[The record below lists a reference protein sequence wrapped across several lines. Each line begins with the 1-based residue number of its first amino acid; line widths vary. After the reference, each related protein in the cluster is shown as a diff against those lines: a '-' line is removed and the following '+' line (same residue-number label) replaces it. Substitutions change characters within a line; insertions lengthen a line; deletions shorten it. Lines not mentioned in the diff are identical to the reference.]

1 MDNDE
6 PISVLIVDDHP
17 LYRYGLRALLE
28 KTESVRVVGEATS
41 GVEALSMVH
50 ELKPNLVLM
59 DIGLP
64 GSTGIETTRT
74 LVGRY
79 PQTCVVIVTVAS
91 DKDDLLA
98 AMRAGARGFMLKEAD
113 STEIH
118 LAIQIARLGGM
129 AFDSRASEWIID
141 HLARPSAS
149 FKPFPELT
157 DREREIL
164 ELIANG
170 QGNAAIARELKLSV
184 KTVRNYVSRI
194 FAKLHIADRTA
205 AAVQARRA
213 GLGRLH
219 FPPGPGTGNVRPGLP
234 R

>member
-1 MDNDE
+1 MDNDQ
-6 PISVLIVDDHP
+6 PISVVIVDDHP
-17 LYRYGLRALLE
+17 LYRYGLKTLLE
-28 KTESVRVVGEATS
+28 NTKSVRVVGEATS

-64 GSTGIETTRT
+64 GTTGIETTKA
-74 LVGRY
+74 LAGRY
-79 PQTCVVIVTVAS
+79 PQTSVVIVTVAS

-98 AMRAGARGFMLKEAD
+98 AIRAGARGFMLKEAN
-113 STEIH
+113 SNEIH
-118 LAIQIARLGGM
+118 LAIQIASLGGL
-129 AFDSRASEWIID
+129 AFDSRASAWIID
-141 HLARPSAS
+141 HLAKPPTSI
-149 FKPFPELT
+149 KPFPELT

-164 ELIANG
+164 GLIANG

-194 FAKLHIADRTA
+194 FAKLRIADRTT

-213 GLGRLH
+213 GLGR
-219 FPPGPGTGNVRPGLP
+219 
-234 R
+234 

>member
-1 MDNDE
+1 MDNDQ

-17 LYRYGLRALLE
+17 LYRYGLRTLLE
-28 KTESVRVVGEATS
+28 NTETVRVVGEATS

-64 GSTGIETTRT
+64 GTTGIETTKT

-79 PQTCVVIVTVAS
+79 PQTSVVIVTVAS

-98 AMRAGARGFMLKEAD
+98 AIRAGARGFMLKEAGSD
-113 STEIH
+113 EIQ
-118 LAIQIARLGGM
+118 LAIQIASLGGL

-141 HLARPSAS
+141 HLVKPPTAI
-149 FKPFPELT
+149 KPFPELT
-157 DREREIL
+157 DREREVL

-170 QGNAAIARELKLSV
+170 QGNAAIARELRLSV

-194 FAKLHIADRTA
+194 FAKLHIADRTS
-205 AAVQARRA
+205 AAVHARRA
-213 GLGRLH
+213 GLGR
-219 FPPGPGTGNVRPGLP
+219 
-234 R
+234 